1 MNQTNPSESL
11 ILIPGAAYIRYSS
24 EMQSESFSL
33 DAQLRQIKEQAERDK
48 VEIVKVYADPAV
60 SAYRKKFRPGIN
72 AMREAARRGEF
83 KVLYVHKVDRL
94 ARRLEWS
101 LEIVHELQ
109 SLEINFK
116 AVQQPF
122 DLRTPEGK
130 LLFHMISSLGEFYS
144 DSLSKETNK
153 GKLERSLQGYHNGAV
168 PWGYTSQLV
177 GIRKV
182 GVPDPQKAAVVVE
195 MFERYATG
203 AYSDMQMAEWLNEKG
218 LRTNRNQPFGK
229 DTARDMLCNSYYVGE
244 IRYRGMTVR
253 PNGVSFRSTPPRVS
267 EGQHEPIIS
276 EELWQRC
283 QAVRA
288 SRRVTIKTIKKTVRI
303 SLLQG
308 LVVCVQCGRRL
319 RIQTPSHCS
328 TYYREDSHLRGYKD
342 CSYSGQSVHADV
354 IDVQVAD
361 LIRSIHL
368 PENWEP
374 VVRQM
379 LDAQR
384 EQANP
389 EAERTNI
396 RVTLRA
402 MRDNFEHGL
411 YKGEE
416 YQYWQKVNNL
426 KEKLALLD
434 RVPDSAINRAA
445 HTLLDLSETW
455 ENTTQEERKD
465 LVHVMIQEV
474 GVNVASKRVLW
485 VKARPDYEPLFAIL
499 DRLHPDTE
507 MRYWLEVRL
516 ETQEDNSDIAADPGQ
531 VSTGVKTLP
540 QVSHNV
546 LTSVEEYVK

>member
-1 MNQTNPSESL
+1 M
-11 ILIPGAAYIRYSS
+11 
-24 EMQSESFSL
+24 
-33 DAQLRQIKEQAERDK
+33 
-48 VEIVKVYADPAV
+48 
-60 SAYRKKFRPGIN
+60 
-72 AMREAARRGEF
+72 
-83 KVLYVHKVDRL
+83 
-94 ARRLEWS
+94 
-101 LEIVHELQ
+101 
-109 SLEINFK
+109 
-116 AVQQPF
+116 
-122 DLRTPEGK
+122 
-130 LLFHMISSLGEFYS
+130 
-144 DSLSKETNK
+144 
-153 GKLERSLQGYHNGAV
+153 
-168 PWGYTSQLV
+168 
-177 GIRKV
+177 
-182 GVPDPQKAAVVVE
+182 GVPDPKKAAVVVE

-319 RIQTPSHCS
+319 RIQTPSHCP

-354 IDVQVAD
+354 IDAQVAD

-389 EAERTNI
+389 EAERMNI
-396 RVTLRA
+396 RVFA
-402 MRDNFEHGL
+402 ARD
-411 YKGEE
+411 
-416 YQYWQKVNNL
+416 
-426 KEKLALLD
+426 
-434 RVPDSAINRAA
+434 
-445 HTLLDLSETW
+445 
-455 ENTTQEERKD
+455 
-465 LVHVMIQEV
+465 
-474 GVNVASKRVLW
+474 
-485 VKARPDYEPLFAIL
+485 AR
-499 DRLHPDTE
+499 
-507 MRYWLEVRL
+507 
-516 ETQEDNSDIAADPGQ
+516 
-531 VSTGVKTLP
+531 
-540 QVSHNV
+540 
-546 LTSVEEYVK
+546 